1 MDNNKLFDYYDNIF
15 SYVKVIMKNVKNEN
29 KNMDMFVVKEIFN
42 KIVNDMD
49 SEKIY
54 EMLVV
59 SSLFEKKFNLLNNN
73 LKEKMINDLYS
84 CYIKPMILNYSNNEM
99 EMTKY
104 FFDNLNN
111 KIVDISGF
119 YGIFGEDINIFRE
132 NVKKTR

>member
-1 MDNNKLFDYYDNIF
+1 MDNNELFNYYDNIF

-29 KNMDMFVVKEIFN
+29 KNMEMFVVKEIFN

-111 KIVDISGF
+111 KIVSISGF
-119 YGIFGEDINIFRE
+119 YGIFGENINIFRE